1 MSCVLLVGLDAS
13 IVGTAG
19 PTIVRDFGDYELF
32 PWIVSAYLL
41 ASAAVVPI
49 YGQRSLLIAAHTAHS
64 TSSPLSPLR
73 FHAALR
79 QS

>member
-1 MSCVLLVGLDAS
+1 MCCVLLVGLDAS

-19 PTIVRDFGDYELF
+19 PTIVRDLSDYALF

-49 YGQRSLLIAAHTAHS
+49 YGQHSPRVMSNLHSRSNRSLPA
-64 TSSPLSPLR
+64 PLR
-73 FHAALR
+73 HHPQAR
-79 QS
+79 